1 MSAPKKSF
9 ADVIAQAGLIATGMK
24 NNATEVAKRGA
35 DEAFVQKI
43 VTTTEKVVQLN
54 NEQEKLKASLK
65 GKTEEYT
72 KEMEELSKLLAEAK
86 KVIKLSLPQTAWVQ
100 FGIEDKH

>member
-9 ADVIAQAGLIATGMK
+9 ADVIAQAGLFATGMK
-24 NNATEVAKRGA
+24 DNATEVAKRGA

-72 KEMEELSKLLAEAK
+72 KEMEELSKLLAEAR